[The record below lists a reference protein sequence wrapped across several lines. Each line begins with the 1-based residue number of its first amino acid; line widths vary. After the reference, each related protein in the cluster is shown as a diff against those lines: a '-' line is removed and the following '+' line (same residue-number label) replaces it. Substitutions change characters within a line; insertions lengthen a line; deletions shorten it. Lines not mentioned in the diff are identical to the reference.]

1 MPKNVFDE
9 IKESANGM
17 LSPEVYRKIFDLA
30 RNGNGG
36 AIVEIGTAHGAATIA
51 SALGAIEGGKPF
63 HIYTVDP
70 FQGKYSSRSKF
81 GGVQDNISIVRSHFR
96 KFGVDDHITIIAGEI
111 GDLDLRNVKEGI
123 NILLLDADGRLD
135 RDLALLYRYLT
146 PDSSVIIDDI
156 DDAVYMTKA
165 AGVWR
170 IDQKHR
176 ISFLLTNQ
184 LSSKGIL
191 RDLGSIYNT
200 GFFQKGPINVSGE
213 EIERIALPLYRE
225 LVFAEITHPPSGSI
239 QGVKDWVRRNIPFAR
254 STYQQAKTLLSK
266 SRT

>member
-1 MPKNVFDE
+1 MPKDIFDE
-9 IKESANGM
+9 IKASANGM
-17 LSPEVYRKIFDLA
+17 LSSEVYRKIFDLA
-30 RNGNGG
+30 RSGNGG

-51 SALGAIEGGKPF
+51 SALGAIEAGKPF

-81 GGVQDNISIVRSHFR
+81 GSAQDNISIVRSHFR
-96 KFGVDDHITIIAGEI
+96 KFGVDDYITIIAGES
-111 GDLDLRNVKEGI
+111 GDLDLRNVMEGI
-123 NILLLDADGRLD
+123 KLLLLDADGRLD

-156 DDAVYMTKA
+156 DDAVYMTKT
-165 AGVWR
+165 AGFWR

-184 LSSKGIL
+184 LLSKGIL
-191 RDLGSIYNT
+191 RDLGSFNHT
-200 GFFQKGPINVSGE
+200 GFFQKGAINVSGE

-225 LVFAEITHPPSGSI
+225 LVFAEITHPPYGPI
-239 QGVKDWVRRNIPFAR
+239 QGVKDWVGGNIPFAR
-254 STYQQAKTLLSK
+254 STYQQAKSL
-266 SRT
+266 